1 MDSKV
6 ESSYSIAGEPF
17 INFNAGYSKPFRVVS
32 DFDLAGDQGEAV
44 SALQERLIAL
54 GYLSESSGVYDEWT
68 AAALKAFQESNGL
81 PADGI
86 AGPNTQQALYAAN
99 AIPKS

>member
-1 MDSKV
+1 MDKETFSTLV
-6 ESSYSIAGEPF
+6 HEQQRQLYRI
-17 INFNAGYSKPFRVVS
+17 
-32 DFDLAGDQGEAV
+32 AV
-44 SALQERLIAL
+44 SYTASSADAEDAMQERLIAL
-54 GYLSESSGVYDEWT
+54 GYLSESSGVYDERT

-86 AGPNTQQALYAAN
+86 AGPNTQQALYAAD

>member
-1 MDSKV
+1 M
-6 ESSYSIAGEPF
+6 
-17 INFNAGYSKPFRVVS
+17 
-32 DFDLAGDQGEAV
+32 
-44 SALQERLIAL
+44 AL
-54 GYLSESSGVYDEWT
+54 GYLSESSGVYDERT

-86 AGPNTQQALYAAN
+86 AGPNTQQALYAAD

>member
-1 MDSKV
+1 M
-6 ESSYSIAGEPF
+6 
-17 INFNAGYSKPFRVVS
+17 
-32 DFDLAGDQGEAV
+32 
-44 SALQERLIAL
+44 AL
-54 GYLSESSGVYDEWT
+54 GYLSESSRVYDERT

-86 AGPNTQQALYAAN
+86 AGPNTQQALYAAD